1 MSGFGLKLQVAA
13 ASLGVALIAIPLSL
27 AWAQE
32 TAYEVRGCGVNEAS
46 VIDKAGDM
54 TIATSV
60 TRGNSDFLRPGMP
73 PIKFTYECRSVSHF
87 SKAGAEFANRCT
99 FVDPDGDR
107 LVGASQGTPQGW
119 QWRYLGGTGKWEGI
133 SGGGPSVPD
142 GAYARMSPSVA
153 GSCFKAT
160 GTYTLKK

>member
-1 MSGFGLKLQVAA
+1 MSTKRL
-13 ASLGVALIAIPLSL
+13 ALLALSAGAILALVPEDC

-46 VIDKAGDM
+46 VFDKAGDM

-60 TRGNSDFLRPGMP
+60 TRGNADFLRPSMP
-73 PIKFTYECRSVSHF
+73 AIKFTYECRAVLNF
-87 SKAGAEFANRCT
+87 SKAGAEFTNRCT

-107 LVGASQGTPQGW
+107 LVGASNGTPKGW

-133 SGGGPSVPD
+133 SGGGPGVPD
-142 GAYARMSPSVA
+142 VAYARMSPSVA
-153 GSCFKAT
+153 GSCYKAT

>member
-1 MSGFGLKLQVAA
+1 MSRFKLKLTLTGFGLLLAVAPQ
-13 ASLGVALIAIPLSL
+13 GF

-32 TAYEVRGCGVNEAS
+32 IAYESRGCGVNETS

-60 TRGNSDFLRPGMP
+60 TRGNADLSRPGMP
-73 PIKFTYECRSVSHF
+73 AIKFTYECRAVSHF
-87 SKAGAEFANRCT
+87 SKTGAEFAGRCA

-107 LVGASQGTPQGW
+107 QLGAYQGTPKEW
-119 QWRYLGGTGKWEGI
+119 QWRYLGGTGKWDGI
-133 SGGGPSVPD
+133 TGGGPSVPD

-153 GSCFKAT
+153 GSCYKAT

>member
-1 MSGFGLKLQVAA
+1 MRTSVAA
-13 ASLGVALIAIPLSL
+13 AAGLLAAVPLSL

-46 VIDKAGDM
+46 VFDKAGDVA
-54 TIATSV
+54 IATSV
-60 TRGNSDFLRPGMP
+60 TRGNSDFARPGMP
-73 PIKFTYECRSVSHF
+73 GIKFTYECRSVLHF

-107 LVGASQGTPQGW
+107 LVGMSNGTPKGW

-133 SGGGPSVPD
+133 TGGGPGVPD